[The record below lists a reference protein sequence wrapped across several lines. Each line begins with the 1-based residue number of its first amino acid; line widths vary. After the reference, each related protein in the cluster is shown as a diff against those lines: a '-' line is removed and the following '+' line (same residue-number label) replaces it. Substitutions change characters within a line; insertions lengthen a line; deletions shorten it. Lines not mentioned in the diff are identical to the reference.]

1 MDEDTNIYLYPN
13 NYASHA
19 EPPPSLLLKAIEFR
33 PAPKA
38 STNDR
43 QHVLLLVAEGEC
55 GHLVSV
61 AGG

>member
-13 NYASHA
+13 YYASHA

-38 STNDR
+38 STNDQ
-43 QHVLLLVAEGEC
+43 QHVLLLVAEG
-55 GHLVSV
+55 
-61 AGG
+61 